1 MRDFLLMAVILPC
14 LPVALFNPYFGI
26 LAYVWVGLM
35 NPHRFVYRL
44 SNFPVALAF
53 ALATM
58 AGMILTRKFGKW
70 PARAETYLIL
80 VWFLYTTV
88 TTIVALSPLAW
99 AYWDQ
104 LAKILLMTIVL
115 GMLSQDRTRL
125 NHLILVIVGSIA
137 FFGLKGGIFS
147 IATRGNYMV
156 FGPPGSF
163 IEGNNELALA
173 ELMVM
178 PLIIYLIRQEKH
190 RWRRRGLLLLF
201 LLNAV
206 SVVFSY
212 SRGDLL
218 ALFGIIMLLS
228 WRSKYRL
235 RAIAAGVVACALLV
249 AFAPKAWT
257 DRMHTIE
264 TYKQD
269 PSALGRINA
278 WHFAWNLAS
287 DRPIGGGFRSFTRE
301 AFIKYA
307 PDPYDYHEAHSIYF
321 QTLGEQGFPGLAIFL
336 AILGTS
342 ALRMQGLWKRTRG
355 KPEFK
360 WVRDMAE
367 MIQCSLL
374 AYAMA
379 GAFLGLAYFDLI
391 YYIVMAGVLLDI
403 VYLAEKR
410 KAAAGVTE
418 PAPARKPVPI
428 LGPVP
433 RPA

>member
-1 MRDFLLMAVILPC
+1 MAVILPL
-14 LPVALFNPYFGI
+14 LPVSLFNPYFGI

-53 ALATM
+53 AAATL
-58 AGMILTRKFGKW
+58 AGMVITRKFGKW
-70 PARAETYLIL
+70 PGRAETYLIL
-80 VWFLYTTV
+80 IWFLYTTV
-88 TTIVALSPLAW
+88 TTMVALSPLAW

-104 LAKILLMTIVL
+104 LAKILLMTVVL
-115 GMLSQDRTRL
+115 GMLSQERKRL
-125 NHLILVIVGSIA
+125 DNLILVIVGSIA

-147 IATRGNYMV
+147 ILTRGNYMV

-178 PLIIYLIRQEKH
+178 PLIIYLIRQEKN
-190 RWRRRGLLLLF
+190 RWRRRGLVVLF
-201 LLNAV
+201 LLNAI

-228 WRSKYRL
+228 WRSKYRA

-278 WHFAWNLAS
+278 WRFAWNLAN
-287 DRPIGGGFRSFTRE
+287 DRPIGGGFRVFTRE
-301 AFIKYA
+301 MFVKYA

-336 AILGTS
+336 TILGTS
-342 ALRMQGLWKRTRG
+342 ALRMQGIRKRTKG

-367 MIQCSLL
+367 MIQCSIL

-391 YYIVMAGVLLDI
+391 YYIVMAGVVLDI
-403 VYLAEKR
+403 VYMAQKR
-410 KAAAGVTE
+410 KAAEGVAE
-418 PAPARKPVPI
+418 PEPVLAPRPLPSPRP
-428 LGPVP
+428 LP